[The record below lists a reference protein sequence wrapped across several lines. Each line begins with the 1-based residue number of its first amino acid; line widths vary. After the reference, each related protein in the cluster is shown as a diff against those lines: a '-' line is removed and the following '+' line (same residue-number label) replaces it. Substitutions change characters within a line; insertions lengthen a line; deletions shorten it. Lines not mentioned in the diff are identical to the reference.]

1 MSTSTEGQCDK
12 HTTSNIA
19 FFYPGHDRTDGLDA
33 LEVEDL
39 DPWKTYRFEDA
50 DGDLAEAWRR
60 AVEWQCLS
68 LEATEV
74 FCPSH

>member
-33 LEVEDL
+33 LEDEG
-39 DPWKTYRFEDA
+39 KYI
-50 DGDLAEAWRR
+50 
-60 AVEWQCLS
+60 
-68 LEATEV
+68 
-74 FCPSH
+74 SHHRLFLNTQ